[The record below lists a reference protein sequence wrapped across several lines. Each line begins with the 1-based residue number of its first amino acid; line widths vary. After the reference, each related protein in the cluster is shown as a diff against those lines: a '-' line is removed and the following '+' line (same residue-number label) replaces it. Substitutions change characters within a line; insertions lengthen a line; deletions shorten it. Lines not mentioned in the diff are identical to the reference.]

1 MGVQEGMGA
10 TRRACGNG
18 RGKIEAG
25 NRGALEA
32 QSGIKADV

>member
-1 MGVQEGMGA
+1 MQEGMGA
-10 TRRACGNG
+10 TRRSCGSG
-18 RGKIEAG
+18 RGKIEAR